1 MLETHQI
8 PPDRPFILQVSRF
21 DWLKD
26 PLGALRAYQMVK
38 NSIDVGFVFI
48 GNFAPDDPEGR
59 QVAEEFEKAARDV
72 PDAKIIMN
80 AEDND
85 VTVKALQRA
94 AKVVIQKSLREG
106 FGLVV
111 TEAMWKGTP
120 VVGGDTGGIA
130 YQIIDGVTGF
140 LVRTVEGA
148 AYRLRELLSNQPL
161 AQAMGQEARLRV
173 QGTFLPPH
181 YLRA

>member
-1 MLETHQI
+1 M
-8 PPDRPFILQVSRF
+8 
-21 DWLKD
+21 
-26 PLGALRAYQMVK
+26 GALRAYQMIK
-38 NSIDVGFVFI
+38 SSIDAGFVFI

-59 QVAEEFEKAARDV
+59 QVAQAVAEAARDIA
-72 PDAKIIMN
+72 DATIIVN

-85 VTVKALQRA
+85 VTVNALQRA
-94 AKVVIQKSLREG
+94 AAVVLQKSLREG

-111 TEAMWKGTP
+111 TEAMWKSTP

-148 AYRLRELLSNQPL
+148 AYRLRQLLSNPLL
-161 AQAMGQEARLRV
+161 AQATGQEARLRV

-181 YLRA
+181 YLRNWLCLLLALQHGGKGVTILGEILPPS